1 MRVLGIDP
9 GTLVAG
15 YGVVEQAADRP
26 QQAALICVAAGQV
39 SGGRNQP
46 LSVRLRVIF
55 QEFTT
60 LIERHH
66 PDCVAVEEPFVDKN
80 IQTALKLGQ
89 AEGVALLAAEL
100 AGLPSVVYTPS
111 TIKLALTGYGR
122 AEKFQIGLM
131 TARLLCLNEPPKSHH
146 AADALAVAICHLH
159 SIGPSKVQRPTAM
172 TVPMTEA
179 MKRPM
184 GTHRRLGGRGQR
196 STLHALMRRGP
207 RGQRGHHGGSG
218 RGDIANSTATLLG
231 NLLKDPQRRMGPHI
245 PHIPL

>member
-15 YGVVEQAADRP
+15 YGVVEQAAGRP
-26 QQAALICVAAGQV
+26 RQAAMICVAAGEV

-46 LSVRLRVIF
+46 LSVRLRAIF
-55 QEFTT
+55 QKFTA

-66 PDCVAVEEPFVDKN
+66 PDCIAVEEPFVDKN

-89 AEGVALLAAEL
+89 AEGIALLAAEL
-100 AGLPSVVYTPS
+100 AGLPSAVYAPS

-131 TARLLCLNEPPKSHH
+131 TARLLQMAQPPKSHH
-146 AADALAVAICHLH
+146 ATDALAVAICHLH
-159 SIGPSKVQRPTAM
+159 SIGPSNVQRPTAIA
-172 TVPMTEA
+172 VPMTEA

-184 GTHRRLGGRGQR
+184 GTQRRLGGRGQR
-196 STLHALMRRGP
+196 STLHALMRTGP
-207 RGQRGHHGGSG
+207 R
-218 RGDIANSTATLLG
+218 I
-231 NLLKDPQRRMGPHI
+231 K
-245 PHIPL
+245 

>member
-1 MRVLGIDP
+1 MRILGVDP
-9 GTLVAG
+9 GTVVAG
-15 YGVVEQAADRP
+15 YGIIESRP
-26 QQAALICVAAGQV
+26 DCSGRDTSRCLAAGEI

-46 LSVRLRVIF
+46 LPVRLRTIF
-55 QEFTT
+55 QELSR
-60 LIERHH
+60 LIECHQ

-100 AGLPSVVYTPS
+100 AGLPSTVYTPA

-131 TARLLCLNEPPKSHH
+131 TARLLSLTEPPKSHH

-159 SIGPSKVQRPTAM
+159 SIRPSNVLRPTAVA
-172 TVPMTEA
+172 VPMAEA
-179 MKRPM
+179 AKRPM
-184 GTHRRLGGRGQR
+184 GTRRRLGGRGQR
-196 STLHALMRRGP
+196 STLLAIIRTGP

-218 RGDIANSTATLLG
+218 RGG
-231 NLLKDPQRRMGPHI
+231 NKEVGIKD
-245 PHIPL
+245 

>member
-15 YGVVEQAADRP
+15 YGVVEQADRASSRSP
-26 QQAALICVAAGQV
+26 LVCLAAGEI
-39 SGGRNQP
+39 SGGRTQP
-46 LSVRLRVIF
+46 LSVRLRTIF
-55 QEFTT
+55 QELTR
-60 LIERHH
+60 LIEQHH

-100 AGLPSVVYTPS
+100 AGLPSAIYPPS

-131 TARLLCLNEPPKSHH
+131 TARLLRLKEPPKSHH

-159 SIGPSKVQRPTAM
+159 SLPADGRRPAVIA
-172 TVPMTEA
+172 VPIPEA
-179 MKRPM
+179 IQRPM
-184 GTHRRLGGRGQR
+184 GTQRRLGGRGQR
-196 STLHALMRRGP
+196 STLLALMRTGP
-207 RGQRGHHGGSG
+207 RGQRGHHSGSG
-218 RGDIANSTATLLG
+218 CGG
-231 NLLKDPQRRMGPHI
+231 NGGPFFASRRTGPHI
-245 PHIPL
+245 L